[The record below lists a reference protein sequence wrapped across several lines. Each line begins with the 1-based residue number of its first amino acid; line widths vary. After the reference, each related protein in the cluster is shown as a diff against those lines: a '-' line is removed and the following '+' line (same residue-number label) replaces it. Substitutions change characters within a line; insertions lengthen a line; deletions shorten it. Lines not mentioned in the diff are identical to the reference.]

1 MLLISE
7 IKLKPNEDEKILK
20 KLILNKLK
28 IKEKDLLDYKV
39 YKKSTDAR
47 KEIVYKY
54 QVLVNV
60 KDENKYL
67 NIKNVTLHK
76 KVDTS
81 VKKIN
86 SNIRPII
93 IGYGPSG
100 IFSTYRLV
108 EAGLKPIVFEKG
120 KRIDERVKDVEK
132 YFKEGILDTSSNV
145 QFGEGGA
152 GTFSD
157 CKLTTRIKDPYI
169 EYVLDTFIKFGAN
182 ENIKYTPHAHI
193 GTDKI
198 REIVKNITNYL
209 IENGAEF
216 HFQEE
221 FDELILDDKHN
232 AIGIKTNKG
241 EYHSSFILLGIG
253 HSGANTIKNLD
264 KQKVDIIPKDMA
276 IGFRVEHPQSLIDK
290 NQFKGHENK
299 EACEYFLRY
308 KDIKG
313 VYSFCMCPGGLVVPS
328 SSDLNRVVT
337 NGMSY
342 SLRDSKIA
350 NSAILIQVNKEE
362 YGQGNLAG
370 FDYIKH
376 FEEKAYNAS
385 NSYKAIACNIKD
397 YLNNEINDLIFPS
410 TYSLGTILYN
420 FNDFFKESDNE
431 ILHRALL
438 YFDTKINGFIE
449 NGIMVGPETR
459 SSCPIRI
466 RRDENYQSINTKNL
480 YPMGE
485 GAGYGGGITS
495 CALDGIRIANKVL
508 EVLTN
513 NSL

>member
-1 MLLISE
+1 M
-7 IKLKPNEDEKILK
+7 
-20 KLILNKLK
+20 
-28 IKEKDLLDYKV
+28 
-39 YKKSTDAR
+39 
-47 KEIVYKY
+47 
-54 QVLVNV
+54 
-60 KDENKYL
+60 
-67 NIKNVTLHK
+67 
-76 KVDTS
+76 
-81 VKKIN
+81 
-86 SNIRPII
+86 
-93 IGYGPSG
+93 
-100 IFSTYRLV
+100 
-108 EAGLKPIVFEKG
+108 
-120 KRIDERVKDVEK
+120 
-132 YFKEGILDTSSNV
+132 
-145 QFGEGGA
+145 
-152 GTFSD
+152 
-157 CKLTTRIKDPYI
+157 
-169 EYVLDTFIKFGAN
+169 
-182 ENIKYTPHAHI
+182 
-193 GTDKI
+193 
-198 REIVKNITNYL
+198 
-209 IENGAEF
+209 
-216 HFQEE
+216 
-221 FDELILDDKHN
+221 
-232 AIGIKTNKG
+232 
-241 EYHSSFILLGIG
+241 LGIG